1 MQLVEL
7 SIDGWSTVINV
18 HGAAGHSGWQ
28 QLCPGFA
35 RHGPWEAVEAA
46 RLPQGGVSGVHRHS
60 RTNEIYFVLAG
71 AGILTLDDQE
81 VPVRARHLA
90 LTRIGGKHG
99 LRNTAG
105 GELTWLVVEAPA
117 PASALRQDQAGRSGG
132 AMAHSFGPFDMA
144 QLGHVDFT
152 KYDVSPLA
160 AAALIRL
167 ETGESI
173 ELAAD
178 DRELFSYLLTG
189 SAVLHCDG
197 AEYPIESDT
206 GFTMT
211 LAEHATLVARQ
222 PCELF
227 WLACSLQQHQGTL

>member
-1 MQLVEL
+1 MQIIEP
-7 SIDGWSTVINV
+7 SCDGWSTVINV

-35 RHGPWEAVEAA
+35 RRGPWEAVEAA
-46 RLPQGGVSGVHRHS
+46 RLPPGGVSGIHQHS
-60 RTNEIYFVLAG
+60 RTNEIYFILAG

-81 VPVRARHLA
+81 VPVRTRHLA
-90 LTRIGGKHG
+90 VTGIGGKHG

-117 PASALRQDQAGRSGG
+117 PMSVLRQDRVGKPGG

-144 QLGHVDFT
+144 QLEYVDLT
-152 KYDVSPLA
+152 QYDVSPLA
-160 AAALIRL
+160 AAGLVRL
-167 ETGESI
+167 EAGQSL

-178 DRELFSYLLTG
+178 GRELFSYLLTG
-189 SAVLHCDG
+189 SAVLRCDG
-197 AEYPIESDT
+197 ADYPIESDT

-211 LAEHATLVARQ
+211 LAEHVTVTAQ
-222 PCELF
+222 HSCELF
-227 WLACSLQQHQGTL
+227 WLACSLQLDEEAP

>member
-1 MQLVEL
+1 MQLVEP

-35 RHGPWEAVEAA
+35 RRGPWEAVEAA
-46 RLPQGGVSGVHRHS
+46 RLPPGGVSGIHRHS
-60 RTNEIYFVLAG
+60 RTNEIYFILAG

-81 VPVRARHLA
+81 LPVRARHLA
-90 LTRIGGKHG
+90 VTGIGGTHG
-99 LRNTAG
+99 LRNTAD

-117 PASALRQDQAGRSGG
+117 PASALRKDQAGKPGG
-132 AMAHSFGPFDMA
+132 TMVHSFGPFDMA
-144 QLGHVDFT
+144 QTEQVDFAH
-152 KYDVSPLA
+152 YDVSPLA
-160 AAALIRL
+160 AAGLTRL
-167 ETGESI
+167 EPGQSI

-189 SAVLHCDG
+189 SAMLRCNG

-211 LAEHATLVARQ
+211 LAEHATLTARQ
-222 PCELF
+222 SCELF
-227 WLACSLQQHQGTL
+227 WLACSLQQYEEAP

>member
-1 MQLVEL
+1 LQLAEL
-7 SIDGWSTVINV
+7 RIDGWSTVINV
-18 HGAAGHSGWQ
+18 HGAAGNSGWQ

-46 RLPQGGVSGVHRHS
+46 RLPPGGVSGVHRHS

-81 VPVRARHLA
+81 IPVRAQHLA
-90 LTRIGGKHG
+90 VTRIGGKHG
-99 LRNTAG
+99 LRNTTR

-117 PASALRQDQAGRSGG
+117 PASALRQYQAGKSGG

-144 QLGHVDFT
+144 QLGHVDFAQ
-152 KYDVSPLA
+152 YDVSPLA
-160 AAALIRL
+160 EAGLIRL

-173 ELAAD
+173 ELAAEG
-178 DRELFSYLLTG
+178 RELFSYLLNG
-189 SAVLHCDG
+189 SAVLRCEG
-197 AEYPIESDT
+197 VEYPIESDT

-211 LAEHATLVARQ
+211 LAEHTTLFARQ
-222 PCELF
+222 ACELF
-227 WLACSLQQHQGTL
+227 WLACSIQQRGEAQ